1 MKESVRNLRGRVSI
15 TREQDE
21 SGGGTSFLGKEP
33 RVPPTLAS
41 SRGIPITTD
50 FPLDLVT

>member
-1 MKESVRNLRGRVSI
+1 MKESVRNFRGRVSI

-21 SGGGTSFLGKEP
+21 VGGGTSCLGKEP
-33 RVPPTLAS
+33 RVLPTLAS
-41 SRGIPITTD
+41 SRGIPITTV